1 LFAGF
6 ILFGTVVLMLPFS
19 TTSGKSTDFVTAL
32 FTSTS
37 AVCVTGLTVVDTEFY
52 WSEFG
57 HVVLLVLMQIG
68 GIGIVTI
75 ASVLGLLVARRFS
88 LRMQMTMQAEMR
100 GIGFGDVRLIVRR
113 VVIICAVI
121 EAALAVILTARLMIG
136 YHVPFGR
143 ALYSGVF
150 HSVSTFTGGGFSL
163 HSDSLTRYAG
173 DAWMGIPIAVV
184 GIIAG
189 IGFPVLFELGRRA
202 RHPRRWWVHT
212 QITLLA

>member
-1 LFAGF
+1 RPLTRAAAARRALGTLMPGGGHPTRAVLSLSAGF
-6 ILFGTVVLMLPFS
+6 ILFGTLVLMLPVA
-19 TTSGKSTDFVTAL
+19 TASGESTDFVTAL

-100 GIGFGDVRLIVRR
+100 GIGFVDVRR
-113 VVIICAVI
+113 
-121 EAALAVILTARLMIG
+121 
-136 YHVPFGR
+136 
-143 ALYSGVF
+143 
-150 HSVSTFTGGGFSL
+150 
-163 HSDSLTRYAG
+163 
-173 DAWMGIPIAVV
+173 
-184 GIIAG
+184 
-189 IGFPVLFELGRRA
+189 
-202 RHPRRWWVHT
+202 
-212 QITLLA
+212 